1 MAGFAR
7 LIIGPRRGSSKR
19 DGVGLRVVSTS
30 NESKWTRFPAAG
42 VRSRSGIATISDFF
56 QIKRGLATG
65 HNRYFILSEEEI
77 KSRGLPME
85 TFSPILPS
93 PRYVTEDEVMAD
105 RQGNPQI
112 ERRSFLLNT
121 KLSEDEIR
129 RCFPRLHAY
138 LEEGKARGLHKRYL
152 CQHRSLWYGQENRPP
167 AELQPKPWRSMT
179 VSGVMF
185 VSHVTQHMQIFPSIL
200 RLEEGCSTSIAA
212 EHGKTLR

>member
-105 RQGNPQI
+105 RQGNTACVP
-112 ERRSFLLNT
+112 RR
-121 KLSEDEIR
+121 
-129 RCFPRLHAY
+129 
-138 LEEGKARGLHKRYL
+138 
-152 CQHRSLWYGQENRPP
+152 GQG
-167 AELQPKPWRSMT
+167 PWS
-179 VSGVMF
+179 
-185 VSHVTQHMQIFPSIL
+185 P
-200 RLEEGCSTSIAA
+200 
-212 EHGKTLR
+212 